1 MAPEMKRQSDR
12 KVSEASRY
20 RQVATASNHPANTS
34 NAILGTNSS
43 FVEHRSST
51 NTNILESARH
61 NSTSNGQVQTN
72 KQEIYI
78 CIDRPWEQNV
88 NGSNRLAV
96 SIGTLPMDR
105 WQTESMLDAPWHG
118 MEKIYPLTSQ
128 DFLLENNRMDGGGGG
143 DWEGRTEEAR
153 SMACVAPSSENRG

>member
-12 KVSEASRY
+12 KVSKASRH

-51 NTNILESARH
+51 NTNTLESAQH
-61 NSTSNGQVQTN
+61 NSTSNGQVQAN
-72 KQEIYI
+72 EQGIYI
-78 CIDRPWEQNV
+78 YIDRPWEQ

-105 WQTESMLDAPWHG
+105 WQTESMLMPLG
-118 MEKIYPLTSQ
+118 MAWKGYT
-128 DFLLENNRMDGGGGG
+128 LLRARTFRLKMIGWMVVGTETGRGGL
-143 DWEGRTEEAR
+143 RKPEAWF
-153 SMACVAPSSENRG
+153 A

>member
-1 MAPEMKRQSDR
+1 MAPEIKRQSDR
-12 KVSEASRY
+12 KVSKASRH

-51 NTNILESARH
+51 NTNTLESAQH
-61 NSTSNGQVQTN
+61 NSTSNGQVQAN
-72 KQEIYI
+72 EQGIYI
-78 CIDRPWEQNV
+78 YIDRPWEQ

-118 MEKIYPLTSQ
+118 VERIHALTSQ
-128 DFLLENNRMDGGGGG
+128 EFLLENDRMDGGGDG
-143 DWEGRTEEAR
+143 DRGGRTEEAR
-153 SMACVAPSSENRG
+153 SMACVAPSSENRGS